1 MMRSCRL
8 VPAVVAFVALSIAP
22 AAVARGQD
30 VPQIKP
36 PSPDRPDEYAH
47 TIPYVDA
54 VGRQRSLLRLTVA
67 DVVERTL
74 NSNLDIAIER
84 YSRQLALQ
92 RLVST
97 RGFYDPVVGLSA
109 NLGSTRNPLNA
120 GPGDTTIPFDTI
132 EASGFGPSLRQNFL
146 GGGVLTATVAANR
159 SQTTSLT
166 PTVNPSYGST
176 VNASLSQP
184 LLRGFVHTATDR
196 LVKNG
201 ALDVDIA
208 GVQYRQKLTQVL
220 QQVLT
225 QYWELVFAI
234 ESYEA
239 RRQSKELAIVQ
250 YESTRFRVQSGLLA
264 PVAVTASRAEIAS
277 RERDLLQAEVQIINA
292 ENALKQL
299 LSDDAASPIWT
310 SAIVPADR
318 PQSDAQLMTLDE
330 ALAAARARRPEL
342 EQVRL
347 QRQQTRNDETFF
359 SWERLPTVSLT
370 AGVTSTGKAGT
381 VFQRLADGRVADPSN
396 PAFGGYQTTWKQ
408 AFGFDFLAWSASLN
422 VQVPLGNRA
431 AAAQLSQARMVEAR
445 LATQLTKTEL
455 AVIVEVRNV
464 VQVIATQ
471 RKSLDAAHLTT
482 ALFQEQLDAQMA
494 RYEAGF
500 SSDFE
505 LLRYQR
511 DMVDAQV
518 KELRAAVDLQI
529 GTLALQK
536 ATDVLLDAY
545 GAKPGGTA
553 QPRQ

>member
-1 MMRSCRL
+1 MMRSRL
-8 VPAVVAFVALSIAP
+8 AVPALAVLVMSALAP

-30 VPQIKP
+30 VPATP
-36 PSPDRPDEYAH
+36 PSQDRPQEYAH

-54 VGRQRSLLRLTVA
+54 VGRQQPLLHLTVS
-67 DVVERTL
+67 DVVARTL
-74 NSNLDIAIER
+74 DNNLDIVIER
-84 YSRQLALQ
+84 FNRELALQ

-97 RGFYDPVVGLSA
+97 RGFYDPTVGFGAS
-109 NLGSTRNPLNA
+109 LGSTRSSLNA
-120 GPGDTTIPFDTI
+120 GPGDTAIPFDTI
-132 EASGFGPSLRQNFL
+132 DASGFGPSLRQNLL
-146 GGGVLTATVAANR
+146 GGGTVTAAVSASR
-159 SQTTSLT
+159 SQTTSVT
-166 PTVNPSYGST
+166 PTVNPTYGST
-176 VNASLSQP
+176 LNASLTQP
-184 LLRGFVHTATDR
+184 LLRGFLHTATDR

-201 ALDVDIA
+201 VLDVEIA

-250 YESTRFRVQSGLLA
+250 FESTRLRVQSGLLA
-264 PVAVTASRAEIAS
+264 PVAVTAARAEIAS

-292 ENALKQL
+292 ENGLKQL
-299 LSDDAASPIWT
+299 LSEDPASPIWT

-318 PQSDAQLMTLDE
+318 PLSDAPGMTLDE

-342 EQVRL
+342 EQLRL
-347 QRQQTRNDETFF
+347 QRLQTRNDETFF
-359 SWERLPTVSLT
+359 SWEKLPAVSLT
-370 AGVTSTGKAGT
+370 AGFTSTGKAGT
-381 VFQRLADGRVADPSN
+381 VFQRLADGRVPDPAN
-396 PAFGGYQTTWKQ
+396 PAFGSYQTAWGQ
-408 AFGFDFLAWSASLN
+408 AFGFDFPAWSASLN
-422 VQVPLGNRA
+422 VQVPIGNRSA
-431 AAAQLSQARMVEAR
+431 SAQLSQTRTLETR
-445 LATQLTKTEL
+445 LATQLTKSEQ

-471 RKSLDAAHLTT
+471 RKSLDAAQLTT
-482 ALFQEQLDAQMA
+482 ALFQEQLDAQTA

-511 DMVDAQV
+511 DVVDAQV
-518 KELRAAVDLQI
+518 KELRAAVDLQL

-536 ATDVLLDAY
+536 ATDTLLDAY
-545 GAKPGGTA
+545 GAASGTTA
-553 QPRQ
+553 RPLP